1 MSFKIDRAVLHNLIV
16 VQVCKVINALA
27 IVPSQKFAEIMIEDD
42 LDDICNH
49 IIKEIKSELDIDL
62 TIHDRS
68 IDDSL
73 LTFIQK
79 VFDEIHEQ

>member
-16 VQVCKVINALA
+16 VQINKVINNQA
-27 IVPSQKFAEIMIEDD
+27 IAPSQRFADIMSEDD

-73 LTFIQK
+73 LTLIQK
-79 VFDEIHEQ
+79 VFGEIHEQ

>member
-16 VQVCKVINALA
+16 VQVGKVINARA
-27 IVPSQKFAEIMIEDD
+27 IVPSQRLAEIMVEDD
-42 LDDICNH
+42 LDDICNL

-62 TIHDRS
+62 TIMKRS

-73 LTFIQK
+73 LTLIQK
-79 VFDEIHEQ
+79 VFEEIHEQ